1 MSMRYEVKQ
10 TGESHWQ
17 IWDNEAEDWI
27 FGITKRPRKVN
38 RPGKA
43 ARIVSR
49 LTAGDGYGISAKA
62 FGQWVEDVGK
72 SGAECAELLGVSLES
87 INNYKQRGGNRI
99 VALACAAI
107 IAKLEPYGETK

>member
-1 MSMRYEVKQ
+1 MGMRYEVKK

-17 IWDNEAEDWI
+17 IWDNNANDWVR
-27 FGITKRPRKVN
+27 GITKRPRKLN

-43 ARIVSR
+43 YRVMSR
-49 LTAGDGYGISAKA
+49 LVAEGRYGISPKA
-62 FGQWVEDVGK
+62 FAQWVEDVGK

>member
-17 IWDNEAEDWI
+17 IWDNEAGTWVC
-27 FGITKRPRKVN
+27 GSTKRPRKVN

-43 ARIVSR
+43 TRIVER
-49 LTAGDGYGISAKA
+49 LVAGDTYGISGKV
-62 FGQWVEDVGK
+62 FSQWVVETGK
-72 SGAECAELLGVSLES
+72 SGAECAELLGVSLDTMT
-87 INNYKQRGGNRI
+87 NYKKRGGDRT
-99 VALACAAI
+99 VSLACAAI